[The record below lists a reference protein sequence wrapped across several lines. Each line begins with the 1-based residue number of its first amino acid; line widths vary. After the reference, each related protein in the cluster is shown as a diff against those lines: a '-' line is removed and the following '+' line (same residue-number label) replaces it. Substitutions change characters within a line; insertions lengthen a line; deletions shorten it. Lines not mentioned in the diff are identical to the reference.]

1 MGTMPPPQGNVNI
14 YNDSRNG
21 AYGEYGLGQGTK
33 VFYMQVAFKPYELVN
48 KINLIGEIRGS
59 EKWSVPD
66 LFQRE
71 VDEQRVNDDILPY
84 LENKDLIKYFSPL
97 TLTLLPIMD
106 EVTGTSVVQ
115 EIPEIVEKE
124 EEDEGGRIWVTL
136 EAENLYKFK
145 YAKDQPYYAEVSW
158 NDSRIKPVAID
169 GQHRLSALKKRYAAA
184 IQDESWEDYTK
195 WSIPAVIFGLKKV
208 EGESST
214 PSILEVVRNIFIYIN
229 KEAKPPTKNRNILL
243 NDNSV
248 NCILAQ
254 EVLEFSHQ
262 NDVRER
268 NERDEAITPLLFYG
282 WREDQIRGGQMAP
295 SVAQLKTVTEIHGL
309 IENYFLG
316 EDFTPEQ
323 ITNLSIEPDHELH
336 EAMNNGAIHSEN
348 IKKTRKYLQKNIL
361 KGITHFFNNFEP
373 YLNYSKGLRRLE
385 EEKLKSSSNFANHAF
400 HKLRFGTHQ
409 GLDTDR
415 AAIDIEYRTIISEII
430 TLKNRCIPDLIDLDI
445 SLRGIICAFENLR
458 IRHRTELNS
467 DNWLEYSKW
476 FTNMVNIMY
485 RDGWFNNGM
494 PDEKKN
500 LYKQII
506 EDHNSRTIN
515 YRFEDVKKA
524 AGTFFT
530 LIIGAYGKKNSDFP
544 GICWDEIQVTY
555 IAEILNT
562 LQGGYKRQ
570 AKTELQGTPG
580 VLVSEITERS
590 RVMGD
595 EYAREHLTRIESA
608 INRIAS

>member
-1 MGTMPPPQGNVNI
+1 MATMPPPQGNVNI

-21 AYGEYGLGQGTK
+21 TYGEYGMGQGTK
-33 VFYMQVAFKPYELVN
+33 VFYMQVAFKPSELVN

-71 VDEQRVNDDILPY
+71 VDEQRVNDEILPY
-84 LENKDLIKYFSPL
+84 LESQDLIKYFSPL
-97 TLTLLPIMD
+97 TLTLLPIMN
-106 EVTGTSVVQ
+106 EATGTSVIQ
-115 EIPEIVEKE
+115 EIPKIVEKE
-124 EEDEGGRIWVTL
+124 EEDEVGRIWVTL

-158 NDSRIKPVAID
+158 NDSKIKPVAID

-184 IQDESWEDYTK
+184 TQDESWEDYTK

-208 EGESST
+208 DGEGST

-268 NERDEAITPLLFYG
+268 NERNEAITPLLFYG
-282 WREDQIRGGQMAP
+282 WREDQIRGGQRVS

-309 IENYFLG
+309 IENYLLG
-316 EDFTPEQ
+316 EDFSPEQ

-336 EAMNNGAIHSEN
+336 EAMNNAGIHSEN
-348 IKKTRKYLQKNIL
+348 IKKTRKYLQENIL

-373 YLNYSKGLRRLE
+373 YLNYSNGLRRLE
-385 EEKLKSSSNFANHAF
+385 EEKLNGSNFAKHAF
-400 HKLRFGTHQ
+400 HKLRFGNHQ

-415 AAIDIEYRTIISEII
+415 AAIENEYNTIISRII
-430 TLKNRCIPDLIDLDI
+430 TLKNECIPDPIDLDI
-445 SLRGIICAFENLR
+445 TLRGIICAFANLK
-458 IRHRTELNS
+458 IRYMAERKN
-467 DNWLEYSKW
+467 DDWLEYAIW
-476 FTNMVNIMY
+476 FTDMVNIMY
-485 RDGWFNNGM
+485 RDGWFENDM
-494 PDEKKN
+494 PDDKQD
-500 LYKQII
+500 LYKQITT
-506 EDHNSRTIN
+506 DHNSRIIN

-524 AGTFFT
+524 GGAFFT
-530 LIIGAYGKKNSDFP
+530 LLIGAYGEKNSNFP
-544 GICWDEIQVTY
+544 GECWDEIQRTY
-555 IAEILNT
+555 SPELLNT
-562 LQGGYKRQ
+562 LESGYKRQ
-570 AKTELQGTPG
+570 AKTELQAEPG
-580 VLVSEITERS
+580 VLVAEITEQS
-590 RVMGD
+590 RVRGNQ
-595 EYAREHLTRIESA
+595 YAEEHLIRIQNVISEIVS
-608 INRIAS
+608 

>member
-1 MGTMPPPQGNVNI
+1 MPTMPPPQGNGNI
-14 YNDSRNG
+14 YNDHRKG
-21 AYGEYGLGQGTK
+21 TYGEYGMGQGTK
-33 VFYMQVAFKPYELVN
+33 VFYIQVAFNPSELVK

-84 LENKDLIKYFSPL
+84 LENQNLIKYFSPL

-106 EVTGTSVVQ
+106 AVTGTSVVQ

-124 EEDEGGRIWVTL
+124 EEEGGRIWVTL

-145 YAKDQPYYAEVSW
+145 YAKDEPYYAEVSW
-158 NDSRIKPVAID
+158 NDSKIKPVAID
-169 GQHRLSALKKRYAAA
+169 GQHRLSALKKRYLAAK
-184 IQDESWEDYTK
+184 QDESWADYTK

-208 EGESST
+208 EGEGST
-214 PSILEVVRNIFIYIN
+214 PSILEVVRKIFIYIN

-282 WREDQIRGGQMAP
+282 WREDQIRRGQMVP
-295 SVAQLKTVTEIHGL
+295 SPAQLKTVTEIHGL
-309 IENYFLG
+309 IESYLLG

-323 ITNLSIEPDHELH
+323 ITSLSIEPDHELH
-336 EAMNNGAIHSEN
+336 EAMNNGGIHSEN
-348 IKKTRKYLQKNIL
+348 IKKTRKYLQENIL

-373 YLNYSKGLRRLE
+373 YLNYSNGLRRLE
-385 EEKLKSSSNFANHAF
+385 EEKLNSSNLANHAF

-415 AAIDIEYRTIISEII
+415 GAIENEFNTIISEII
-430 TLKNRCIPDLIDLDI
+430 TLKNQYIPNLIDLDI
-445 SLRGIICAFENLR
+445 SLRGIICAFANLR
-458 IRHRTELNS
+458 IRYRTELGS

-476 FTNMVNIMY
+476 FTDMLNRMY
-485 RDGWFNNGM
+485 RDGWFENNM
-494 PDEKKN
+494 PDDKKN
-500 LYKQII
+500 LYRQIT

-515 YRFEDVKKA
+515 YRFEDVKKG

-530 LIIGAYGKKNSDFP
+530 LIIGAYGKKNSNFP
-544 GICWDEIQVTY
+544 GGCWDEIQETY

-570 AKTELQGTPG
+570 AKVELQGTPG
-580 VLVSEITERS
+580 VLVSDLTEQS
-590 RVMGD
+590 RVIGD
-595 EYAREHLTRIESA
+595 EHAREHLTRIESA
-608 INRIAS
+608 INGIAS